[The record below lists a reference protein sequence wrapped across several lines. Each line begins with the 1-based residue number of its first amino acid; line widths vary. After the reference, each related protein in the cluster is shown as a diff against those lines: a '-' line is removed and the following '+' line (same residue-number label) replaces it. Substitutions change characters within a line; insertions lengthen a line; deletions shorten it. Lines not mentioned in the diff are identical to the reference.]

1 MFKLLITKDQRI
13 SQINGYYRRIGVSVE
28 SFQVSCVI
36 FETASL
42 IFKVGNDR
50 YQRC

>member
-13 SQINGYYRRIGVSVE
+13 SQINGYYWRIGVSVE
-28 SFQVSCVI
+28 LFQVGCII

-42 IFKVGNDR
+42 MFKVGNNR
-50 YQRC
+50 YQPC